1 MDIIISNASEKPI
14 YDQIYSQVKSAIMKG
29 VLKEGDALPSIRA
42 LARDLKNSV
51 ITTKRA
57 FDDLER
63 DGFIHSVQ
71 GKGSFVAPSNPQML
85 KEEILREI
93 EAALSKAY
101 ELSRACG
108 VSKAELAE
116 MLRVVAEEV

>member
-29 VLKEGDALPSIRA
+29 VLKEGDALPSIR
-42 LARDLKNSV
+42 
-51 ITTKRA
+51 
-57 FDDLER
+57 
-63 DGFIHSVQ
+63 
-71 GKGSFVAPSNPQML
+71 
-85 KEEILREI
+85 EI

>member
-1 MDIIISNASEKPI
+1 M
-14 YDQIYSQVKSAIMKG
+14 
-29 VLKEGDALPSIRA
+29 
-42 LARDLKNSV
+42 

>member
-1 MDIIISNASEKPI
+1 MRAKAHLRSDLQSG
-14 YDQIYSQVKSAIMKG
+14 QVG
-29 VLKEGDALPSIRA
+29 YYERRVEEGDALPSIRA
-42 LARDLKNSV
+42 LARDLKISV

>member
-42 LARDLKNSV
+42 LARDLKISV

-71 GKGSFVAPSNPQML
+71 GNGSFVAPSNPQML